1 MRTILSSML
10 GKKKS
15 LRIKPQDLDKNLTLS
30 FTFTVRKVKSDSP
43 TKDKAEVLKMSSAK
57 KKELEEYVKDDF
69 LKSQLLDEYNASTG
83 SEMVAKAASTTFEE
97 NKIILTVEFSGNSPN
112 SMKELKSILVGIEKG
127 IDNYEV
133 DGFCL
138 NNRIVV
144 NNVNS
149 SRGGFKKM
157 RKTRRIKK

>member
-10 GKKKS
+10 RRKKS
-15 LRIKPQDLDKNLTLS
+15 LRIKPEDLDKNLTLS
-30 FTFTVRKVKSDSP
+30 FTFTVRKVNSDSP
-43 TKDKAEVLKMSSAK
+43 SKDKTEVLKMSSENK
-57 KKELEEYVKDDF
+57 KKFEEYVKDDF
-69 LKSQLLDEYNASTG
+69 LNSQLLDEYNASTG
-83 SEMVAKAASTTFEE
+83 SEMVAKTVSTTFEE
-97 NKIILTVEFSGNSPN
+97 NKIILTVEFSGNSHN
-112 SMKELKSILVGIEKG
+112 SMKELQSILVGIEKG

-149 SRGGFKKM
+149 SRGGFKK
-157 RKTRRIKK
+157 RRRTRRKKQ